1 MIFIASVK
9 GWDVPREILDEAVK
23 IPGINVLY
31 DKNYFY
37 LDGSFKTE
45 DPDGIGDCINS
56 VLGFVEAN
64 SGIFEKAVLACGDI
78 ELYITHLTRK
88 TAGFVLDSMTVK
100 RLASLGMSVGI
111 D

>member
-1 MIFIASVK
+1 MIFIASVR
-9 GWDVPREILDEAVK
+9 GWNVPREILDEVVK

-45 DPDGIGDCINS
+45 EQDKIGDCINFA
-56 VLGFVEAN
+56 LDFVESN
-64 SGIFEKAVLACGDI
+64 HDIFRETVLAGGEI